1 MKRREFLMGTAAAAS
16 LARRGRAQGASRES
30 KLARIGMMCRG
41 FGDKSISTWDR
52 SQPVPPE
59 QLEIMLDAPEI
70 LADRYGLHN
79 MEVQTIFFLSME
91 PSYYARFNER
101 LKKAKCK
108 ITNMPLELDD
118 PANTYS
124 GIIGPGATDPALRAK
139 SIELTKQ
146 WIDIAAMIGCPSVM
160 VNQGR
165 NFAANLDVFIENLKT
180 MEAYGKT
187 KNVSV
192 TMENRGGGTPEQLA
206 DAARKAGTHIMPDL
220 GNFPDEE
227 TRTRGMRLFMPLA
240 LNQCHVKMNAK
251 FDFGRSIR
259 LATELGFKGVF
270 SIEGGGPDPN
280 VGIPKFIDALI
291 ENM

>member
-1 MKRREFLMGTAAAAS
+1 MKRREFLMGTAVTAS
-16 LARRGRAQGASRES
+16 LARRGRAQGASREA

-41 FGDKSISTWDR
+41 FGDQRVSTWDR
-52 SQPVPPE
+52 SQPVQPK
-59 QLEIMLDAPEI
+59 QLDIMLDAPEL

-108 ITNMPLELDD
+108 VTNMPLELDD
-118 PANTYS
+118 RDHTYS
-124 GIIGPGATDPALRAK
+124 GIIGPSATDPALRAK
-139 SIELTKQ
+139 AIDLTKQ

-160 VNQGR
+160 LNQGR
-165 NFAANLDVFIENLKT
+165 NFAENLESFVETLKI

-187 KNVSV
+187 KNVAI

-206 DAARKAGTHIMPDL
+206 DAVKKAGVHIMPDL

-240 LNQCHVKMNAK
+240 LNQCHVKMNPR

-259 LATELGFKGVF
+259 LAEELGFKGIY
-270 SIEGGGPDPN
+270 SIEGGGPN
-280 VGIPKFIDALI
+280 LPKIIDGLV

>member
-1 MKRREFLMGTAAAAS
+1 MD
-16 LARRGRAQGASRES
+16 
-30 KLARIGMMCRG
+30 I
-41 FGDKSISTWDR
+41 
-52 SQPVPPE
+52 PE
-59 QLEIMLDAPEI
+59 L
-70 LADRYGLHN
+70 LADRFGLHN
-79 MEVQTIFFLSME
+79 VEVQTIYFLSME
-91 PSYYARFNER
+91 PSYCARFNER
-101 LKKAKCK
+101 LKKAKSK

-118 PANTYS
+118 RAHTYS
-124 GIIGPGATDPALRAK
+124 GIIGPSATDPALRAK
-139 SIELTKQ
+139 AIDLTKQ
-146 WIDIAAMIGCPSVM
+146 WIDVAAMIGCPSVM
-160 VNQGR
+160 LNQGR
-165 NFAANLDVFIENLKT
+165 NFTENLDVFIENLKT

-206 DAARKAGTHIMPDL
+206 NAVKKAGVHIMPDL

-259 LATELGFKGVF
+259 LAKELGFKGIY
-270 SIEGGGPDPN
+270 SIEGGGPDPY
-280 VGIPKFIDALI
+280 VGIPKFVDALI